1 MHVPNFGGVTGS
13 EDFACATLPTTPADF
28 QGKIKNFCHPT
39 LQKIRSKITVTP
51 PKKRGR
57 SQNYGASINS
67 KFTFQKHFEEI
78 LGRCNTR
85 CHRIRFL
92 VNKKMGTQNVYDIT
106 NLQTMCT
113 ANFRMWLTFDRNN
126 IGHNHQQN
134 SAGPKQVHP
143 TYPVFT
149 KIHQC

>member
-1 MHVPNFGGVTGS
+1 MGLVHVPNFGGVAGS
-13 EDFACATLPTTPADF
+13 EDFACATFPTTPLDF

-51 PKKRGR
+51 PQKKRGQ

-85 CHRIRFL
+85 CHRIRLL
-92 VNKKMGTQNVYDIT
+92 VNKNGDPERLRYYKFTNNVSGQFL
-106 NLQTMCT
+106 NVAHL
-113 ANFRMWLTFDRNN
+113 R
-126 IGHNHQQN
+126 
-134 SAGPKQVHP
+134 P
-143 TYPVFT
+143 
-149 KIHQC
+149 